1 MKLNISHSQ
10 VVLRDVNEPL
20 DPFINRK
27 EHFSKDVHRV
37 SPTAHFEND
46 ISVYGEFVVRG
57 RQGNH
62 CHSRSTRYQH
72 LPPQSTNEGRN

>member
-57 RQGNH
+57 R
-62 CHSRSTRYQH
+62 
-72 LPPQSTNEGRN
+72 